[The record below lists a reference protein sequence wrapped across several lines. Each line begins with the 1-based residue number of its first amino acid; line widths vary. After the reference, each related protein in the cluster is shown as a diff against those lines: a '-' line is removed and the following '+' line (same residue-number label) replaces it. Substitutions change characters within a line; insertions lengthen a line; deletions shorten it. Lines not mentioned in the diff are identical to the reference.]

1 MLNPADEKRLPLDPC
16 PFCGASGHTYIKVY
30 PNGSTEPETAIWHY
44 EDCPLNHVLNCFDYY
59 EDEEALARAWN
70 RRYME
75 P

>member
-1 MLNPADEKRLPLDPC
+1 MLNPANEKRLPLDPC

-44 EDCPLNHVLNCFDYY
+44 EDCPLNHVLNCFDNY

-70 RRYME
+70 RMYME